1 MFGSQAI
8 SENSIAADGV
18 VLVGSQ
24 TLDANFTQSTDL
36 SGTFLGSMTVDAFF
50 SKLVAASGTLVAEID
65 ISSDFTQTTDGVRFA
80 ITSASLDASLTKL
93 LLPTLSPLGLR
104 Q

>member
-8 SENSIAADGV
+8 SENSIATDGV
-18 VLVGSQ
+18 VLLGSQ

-36 SGTFLGSMTVDAFF
+36 SVTFSGSMDVNAFF
-50 SKLVAASGTLVAEID
+50 SKLAAASGILVAEID

-80 ITSASLDASLTKL
+80 ITSASPRRSV
-93 LLPTLSPLGLR
+93 
-104 Q
+104 